1 MKTERS
7 TWTGEGGW
15 EGAQELRDAELVL
28 YFAAPDAPDAEAF
41 ATLRERYPKARVLGC
56 TTGGEIAGADVLD
69 GSVSAIA
76 IDFDAV
82 AVRGQTC
89 TVAGPEGSF
98 EAGRAIA
105 EALSGEGLRAV
116 FVLSDGTKVNGTELV
131 RGLRG
136 TLGDEIVVTGG
147 LAGDGAAFGATR
159 VGLDEAPI
167 TGRVAAVGLYGD
179 SLVIGCGSAGGWVPF
194 GPERL
199 VTKSNGNVLLEL
211 DNKPALELYKKYLG
225 EEAARLPSSALLFP
239 LVIRRDDGSAPLVRT
254 IVGVDD
260 AANTMTF
267 AGDVPEGA
275 RAQLMRASHDELV
288 DGAAQAAESA
298 RTELSDGFAVL
309 VSCIGRKLL
318 MGQSTADEVEAVA
331 DVLGA
336 KCPTIGFYSYGEI
349 APSCG
354 GFSDLHNQTMTITT
368 FSERIAA

>member
-1 MKTERS
+1 MKTESS
-7 TWTGEGGW
+7 TWTNAAGW
-15 EGAQELRDAELVL
+15 EGDHALRDADMVL
-28 YFAAPDAPDAEAF
+28 FFAGPDPPDGEAF
-41 ATLRERYPKARVLGC
+41 ATLRERYPTAKILGC

-82 AVRGQTC
+82 AVRGATFA
-89 TVAGPEGSF
+89 VESPAASFDAGC
-98 EAGRAIA
+98 ALA
-105 EALSGEGLRAV
+105 ESLASEGLRAV
-116 FVLSDGTKVNGTELV
+116 FVLSDGTKVNGTDLV
-131 RGLRG
+131 RGLRSK
-136 TLGDEIVVTGG
+136 LGDDVVVTGG

-159 VGLDEAPI
+159 VGLDEAPL
-167 TGRVAAVGLYGD
+167 TGRIAAIGLYG
-179 SLVIGCGSAGGWVPF
+179 SGLVIGCGSAGGWVPF

-211 DNKPALELYKKYLG
+211 DNKPALDLYTKYLG

-239 LVIRRDDGSAPLVRT
+239 LVIRRDDGSAPIVRT

-260 AANTMTF
+260 DAHTMTF

-275 RAQLMRASHDELV
+275 IAQLMRASHDELV
-288 DGAAQAAESA
+288 DGAAEAASTA
-298 RTELSDGFAVL
+298 RSDASNSFAVL

-331 DVLGA
+331 NVLGA
-336 KCPTIGFYSYGEI
+336 ACPTIGFYSYGEI

-368 FSERIAA
+368 FSEKLAA